1 MSSDPNVERCLSLVR
16 ELSDALVEHL
26 LVVSARA
33 WNGPTN
39 CAPWRVRDIA
49 VHLVSSGEGFAASI
63 LRGLAGSVEPGDV
76 SEARQRRQ
84 AELEA
89 ANAQAIGRE
98 LKTVTD
104 EFTGLYAGLQDQE
117 LSVICFH
124 RRGNR
129 TVRWYAA
136 HRLAEVAFHSWDL
149 QFSLGQAPTLDDAVA
164 ALLLPTLLESNAPR
178 TYAAGLSRQRGSGER
193 YLLAVADDP
202 LAHWLVTIGPDQLDV
217 RRGGSR
223 ADLTITGSASD
234 LALLVYGRVDLHAL
248 VQAGAIQLNGKRA
261 LAERFVLCFPR
272 P

>member
-16 ELSDALVEHL
+16 ELSDALVEQL

-33 WNGPTN
+33 WDGPTN

-63 LRGLAGSVEPGDV
+63 RRGLAGSVEPGDV

-117 LSVICFH
+117 LIAVLTSGGEIPAEWEPYSD
-124 RRGNR
+124 RRGTLTATLVKRPRCPGR
-129 TVRWYAA
+129 TFRPAHWSTHMRW
-136 HRLAEVAFHSWDL
+136 FHDCS
-149 QFSLGQAPTLDDAVA
+149 TLVK
-164 ALLLPTLLESNAPR
+164 
-178 TYAAGLSRQRGSGER
+178 
-193 YLLAVADDP
+193 LLATFTSSCASSSQVIDD
-202 LAHWLVTIGPDQLDV
+202 
-217 RRGGSR
+217 SR
-223 ADLTITGSASD
+223 PWRHLPGD
-234 LALLVYGRVDLHAL
+234 
-248 VQAGAIQLNGKRA
+248 KR
-261 LAERFVLCFPR
+261 LI
-272 P
+272 